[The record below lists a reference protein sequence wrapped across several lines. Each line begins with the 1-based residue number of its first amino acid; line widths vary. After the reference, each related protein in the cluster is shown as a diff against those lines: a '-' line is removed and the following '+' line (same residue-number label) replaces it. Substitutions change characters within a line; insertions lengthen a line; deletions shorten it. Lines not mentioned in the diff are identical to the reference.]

1 VDTGNAVTVI
11 GLCGRSG
18 SGKTTV
24 CKAFEKYGVMS
35 VDTDKVYR
43 ELTAPVA
50 GKASPLVRTVAD
62 AFGDGVVGSDGSL
75 DRRALAAAVFGE
87 GNKEKLELLNS
98 ITHKPILDR
107 TDEMIVQFA
116 AEGAVGVI
124 VDAPA
129 LFESGFH
136 EKCDVILCITAPDD
150 VLVRRIVARDG
161 ITEEAAMKRL
171 SSQIT
176 EAELRRRADLIIVN
190 DGTTDLSAEAE
201 KTVRKIFGIN

>member
-1 VDTGNAVTVI
+1 MKNSVSVI

-50 GKASPLVRTVAD
+50 GEASPLIRSIAD
-62 AFGDGVVGSDGSL
+62 AFGDCVVSADGNL
-75 DRRALAAAVFGE
+75 DRRALAAAVFGD

-98 ITHKPILDR
+98 LTHKPILDR
-107 TDEMIVQFA
+107 TEKMIAEYA
-116 AEGAVGVI
+116 ADGAKGVI

-136 EKCDVILCITAPDD
+136 EKCDTILCVTAPDE
-150 VLVRRIVARDG
+150 VLIRRIIARDG
-161 ITEEAAMKRL
+161 ITEEAAKKRL

-176 EAELRRRADLIIVN
+176 EEELRRRADYVIVN

-201 KTVRKIFGIN
+201 KVVKKLFNIN